1 MFFYD
6 IIKKLIME
14 EWIFLAG
21 SSFGTIFKIT
31 TWGESHGK
39 ALGVTIDGCPAGI
52 PLTEEDIQK
61 ELDRR
66 KPGSNPYGTK
76 RNESDTAIILSGVFE
91 GKTTGTPITIAVYNA
106 DHHSADYSN
115 IADKFRPGHADY
127 GFQAKYGF
135 RDYRGGGRSSGRE
148 TLCRVAAGA
157 VAKKI
162 LSELGI
168 EVMAYTISIGPV
180 SIDRDKMD
188 ISKRFDNPL
197 VMPDEEAAEKAA
209 AYLDKCMSE
218 RDSAGGVAECVIK
231 GVPAGIGEP
240 VFDKLDAVL
249 GMAVLSIGA
258 VKGIEFGAGF
268 SASSMRGSQNNDPF
282 VSENGTVKKLS
293 NNSGG
298 ILGGISD
305 GSDIIFRAAFKPT
318 PSISQKQ
325 QTVNTSGENI
335 EIEIK
340 GRHDPIIV
348 PRAIVVVE
356 AMSAIALT
364 DMIFRNMPSQI
375 NKIKADI

>member
-1 MFFYD
+1 M
-6 IIKKLIME
+6 
-14 EWIFLAG
+14 AG

-39 ALGVTIDGCPAGI
+39 ALGVTVDGCPAGI

-66 KPGSNPYGTK
+66 KPGSNPFGTK
-76 RNESDTAIILSGVFE
+76 RQESDTANILSGVFD
-91 GKTTGTPITIAVYNA
+91 GKTTGTPITIVVYNA

-115 IADKFRPGHADY
+115 IADKYRPGHADY
-127 GFQAKYGF
+127 GFDSKYGF

-157 VAKKI
+157 VAKKL

-168 EVMAYTISIGPV
+168 DIAAYTVSIGPV
-180 SIDRDKMD
+180 EIDRNKFD
-188 ISKRFDNPL
+188 INSRFDNPL
-197 VMPDEEAAEKAA
+197 LMPDNDAAQKAAE
-209 AYLDKCMSE
+209 YLNECMADG
-218 RDSAGGVAECVIK
+218 DSSGGIAECIIR

-240 VFDKLDAVL
+240 VFEKLDASL
-249 GMAVLSIGA
+249 AMAIMSIGA
-258 VKGIEFGAGF
+258 VKGVEFGIGF
-268 SASSMRGSQNNDPF
+268 KAAAIKGSQNNDPF
-282 VSENGTVKKLS
+282 VSESGHIRKLT

-305 GSDIIFRAAFKPT
+305 GSDIVFRAAFKPT
-318 PSISQKQ
+318 PSISKKQ
-325 QTVNTSGENI
+325 NTVNSNRENV

-348 PRAIVVVE
+348 PRAIVVIE
-356 AMSAIALT
+356 AMSAVVLA
-364 DMIFRNMPSQI
+364 DMILRSSASKINNVMKQI
-375 NKIKADI
+375 ERMQ